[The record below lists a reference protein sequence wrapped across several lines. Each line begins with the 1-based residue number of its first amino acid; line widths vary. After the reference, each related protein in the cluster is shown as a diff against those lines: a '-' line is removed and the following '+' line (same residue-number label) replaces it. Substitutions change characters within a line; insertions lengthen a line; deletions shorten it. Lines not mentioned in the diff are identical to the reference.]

1 MAVCPV
7 AGYTR
12 GIGKLRL
19 GFTHRLGKPIDALLS
34 GQEGGPDAISSPLGD
49 HGIGGAADVEDGTTG
64 GGHDPLVIFVIPGGV
79 MPEGAVVVHLDAH
92 ERGGTGGTF
101 ERGAVELDDQPVG
114 QSRPIGVAK
123 DENPAGID
131 IVIGFDQGD
140 EILDKGH
147 IGGLVTVPVESKVH
161 FDRPNERWEVFAEI
175 TLSAICEN
183 SPIQAGS
190 DWLVSFSRYDYTRS
204 AEGMTF
210 EVSTSPHKQPSFH
223 RQQEWTLLILEYASE
238 SLG

>member
-1 MAVCPV
+1 
-7 AGYTR
+7 
-12 GIGKLRL
+12 
-19 GFTHRLGKPIDALLS
+19 
-34 GQEGGPDAISSPLGD
+34 
-49 HGIGGAADVEDGTTG
+49 
-64 GGHDPLVIFVIPGGV
+64 
-79 MPEGAVVVHLDAH
+79 MPEGAVVVHLGEH

-140 EILDKGH
+140 EISDKGH

-183 SPIQAGS
+183 SPI
-190 DWLVSFSRYDYTRS
+190 
-204 AEGMTF
+204 
-210 EVSTSPHKQPSFH
+210 
-223 RQQEWTLLILEYASE
+223 
-238 SLG
+238 